1 MLEWV
6 ELADCPGDLGEPGF
20 QINRRAIVEIMTT
33 VGNIAAVAM
42 GRFILPVLRK
52 GLNSQVWRPA

>member
-1 MLEWV
+1 M
-6 ELADCPGDLGEPGF
+6 ELADCPGDLGELGF

-33 VGNIAAVAM
+33 VGNITVVTM

-52 GLNSQVWRPA
+52 RLNSQVWRPA